1 MPQNINLDLRII
13 PMVKKLI
20 LLATVLGLSACATT
34 RLPANL
40 SSAILNS
47 DDLVTVNDGLPAYL
61 LMIDAL
67 SATYPKSESLHLTAA
82 SLNGSYAGVFVPDQ
96 QKERKKRMSEKALK
110 HAAIAF
116 CLYDKTAC
124 DLQSADPDGFAGRI
138 ARWNSVDDLPYL
150 YALGTSWA
158 SYIQANT
165 DDWLVIAQLGQAESL
180 LKQVVSIEPEY
191 EKGTALVYLGVMGS
205 VLPPSLG
212 GKPDI
217 AQAYFEAALAAGKN
231 ENLIIHVYYAAE
243 FARLMFDQELHD
255 KLLQQA
261 LSLDPYVEG
270 YTLQNVFAQQQ
281 ARQLLESSNDYF

>member
-1 MPQNINLDLRII
+1 MMKIF
-13 PMVKKLI
+13 I
-20 LLATVLGLSACATT
+20 LLVTVLSLSACATT

-82 SLNGSYAGVFVPDQ
+82 SLNGAYAGVFVPEDQ
-96 QKERKKRMSEKALK
+96 KLRKKRMSEKALG
-110 HAAIAF
+110 HALKAF

-124 DLQSADPDGFAGRI
+124 DLQTEAREDFAAHLAQWQR
-138 ARWNSVDDLPYL
+138 SKDLPYL

-158 SYIQANT
+158 SYIEANS
-165 DDWLVIAQLGQAESL
+165 DDWLVIAQLGLAESI
-180 LKQVVSIEPEY
+180 LKQVVSIEPGY
-191 EKGTALVYLGVMGS
+191 EKGTALLYLGVMGS
-205 VLPPSLG
+205 ILPPSLG

-217 AQAYFEAALAAGKN
+217 AQAYFEAALAAGNN
-231 ENLIIHVYYAAE
+231 ENLIIHVYYAAN

-255 KLLQQA
+255 KMLQQA

-281 ARQLLESSNDYF
+281 AQQLLESSNDYF

>member
-1 MPQNINLDLRII
+1 M
-13 PMVKKLI
+13 MKTLI
-20 LLATVLGLSACATT
+20 LVATVLSLSACATT

-82 SLNGSYAGVFVPDQ
+82 SLNGAYAGVFVPEDQ
-96 QKERKKRMSEKALK
+96 KLRKKRMSEKALN
-110 HAAIAF
+110 HALTAF
-116 CLYDKTAC
+116 CLHDKTAC
-124 DLQSADPDGFAGRI
+124 ELQTE
-138 ARWNSVDDLPYL
+138 AREDFEVHLAQWQDTKDLPYL

-158 SYIQANT
+158 SYIEANS
-165 DDWLVIAQLGQAESL
+165 DDWLVIAQLGLAESV
-180 LKQVVSIEPEY
+180 LKQVVSIEPGY
-191 EKGTALVYLGVMGS
+191 EKGTALLYLGVMGS
-205 VLPPSLG
+205 ILPPSLG

-217 AQAYFEAALAAGKN
+217 AQAYFEAALTAGNN
-231 ENLIIHVYYAAE
+231 ENLIIHVYYAAN

-255 KLLQQA
+255 RMLQQA

>member
-1 MPQNINLDLRII
+1 M
-13 PMVKKLI
+13 MKTLI
-20 LLATVLGLSACATT
+20 LLATVLSLTGCATT

-40 SSAILNS
+40 SNAILNS

-82 SLNGSYAGVFVPDQ
+82 SLNGAYAGVFVPDD
-96 QKERKKRMSEKALK
+96 QKLRKKRMSEKALN
-110 HAAIAF
+110 HALQAF
-116 CLYDKTAC
+116 CLHDKTAC
-124 DLQSADPDGFAGRI
+124 ALQADTREDFAGHLAQWRD
-138 ARWNSVDDLPYL
+138 AKDLPYL

-158 SYIQANT
+158 SYIEANS
-165 DDWLVIAQLGQAESL
+165 DDWLVIAQLGLAESI
-180 LKQVVSIEPEY
+180 LKQVVSIEPGY
-191 EKGTALVYLGVMGS
+191 EKGTALLYLGVMGS
-205 VLPPSLG
+205 ILPPSLG

-217 AQAYFEAALAAGKN
+217 AQGYFEAALAAGNN
-231 ENLIIHVYYAAE
+231 ENLIIHVYYAAN

-255 KLLQQA
+255 RMLQQA

-281 ARQLLESSNDYF
+281 AQQLLESSNDYF